1 MNGSLPEKSEPLL
14 SARYEP
20 LAREAKM
27 PKAQLSKAP
36 AVSYCEIQLD
46 ILTKLAGHFVKIPI
60 LSNVDVNE
68 VLASRSHNRP
78 GKSSGFPNNL

>member
-46 ILTKLAGHFVKIPI
+46 ILTKLAGPDGKPI
-60 LSNVDVNE
+60 ATMVSIETVEPKQIALPM
-68 VLASRSHNRP
+68 R
-78 GKSSGFPNNL
+78 

>member
-46 ILTKLAGHFVKIPI
+46 ILTKLAGRTVPNVQLDWYALRYGIVVAW
-60 LSNVDVNE
+60 LS
-68 VLASRSHNRP
+68 R
-78 GKSSGFPNNL
+78 

>member
-14 SARYEP
+14 STGYEP
-20 LAREAKM
+20 SAHEAEI

-46 ILTKLAGHFVKIPI
+46 ILTKLAEHIVHIMGRKRQWR
-60 LSNVDVNE
+60 L
-68 VLASRSHNRP
+68 R
-78 GKSSGFPNNL
+78 